1 MKKVVLAID
10 SFKGSLSSLEVAEA
24 AEAGILSV
32 FPACE
37 VVKIPMAD
45 GGEGTMGA
53 LVHATSGKTV
63 AVDTFDPLMRPMKA
77 AYGILGDGITAVV
90 ELAAASGLPLLR
102 DNERDPIK
110 TTTFGTGILIAH
122 ALRQGCRNFLL
133 GIGGSATNDGG
144 TGLLAALG
152 FRFFDAENHEI
163 EPVGGKL
170 IDIKHIDASGVMS
183 EAKVSIFRVACDV
196 TNPLFGPNGAAYV
209 YAGQKGASA
218 ETIKVLDEGL
228 THYASVIEQTIKN
241 GVATF
246 PGAGAAGG
254 TGAGL
259 MAMLNATLLPGVGLV
274 LDTLGFDRLIEG
286 CDLVITGEG
295 RVDRQTAMGKAPAGV
310 AEAARKKGIPVV
322 AIAGSVNDRD
332 ELTQEGFGA
341 CFSVLPRILTLDEAM
356 RPETAKENVTQFV
369 TQLCRVIQLFKQEK

>member
-1 MKKVVLAID
+1 MKKAVLAID
-10 SFKGSLSSLEVAEA
+10 SFKGSLSSLEVADA
-24 AEAGILSV
+24 AGAGILSV

-45 GGEGTMGA
+45 GGEGTAEA
-53 LVHATSGKTV
+53 LVYATGGKTV
-63 AVDTFDPLMRPMKA
+63 VVDTVDPLMRPIKA
-77 AYGILGDGITAVV
+77 AYGILGDGVTAVI
-90 ELAAASGLPLLR
+90 ELAAASGLPLLC
-102 DNERDPIK
+102 DNERDPMK

-144 TGLLAALG
+144 TGLLSALG
-152 FRFFDAENHEI
+152 FRFLDANNHEV

-170 IDIKHIDASGVMS
+170 IDIKRIDASGLMP
-183 EAKVSIFRVACDV
+183 EAKASVFRVACDV
-196 TNPLFGPNGAAYV
+196 TNPLYGANGAAYV
-209 YAGQKGASA
+209 YAAQKGASA

-228 THYASVIEQTIKN
+228 THYASIIEDTIKS

-246 PGAGAAGG
+246 AGAGAAGG

-259 MAMLNATLLPGVGLV
+259 MAMLNAALLPGVGLV
-274 LDTLGFDRLIEG
+274 LDTLNFNQLIEG

-310 AEAARKKGIPVV
+310 AEAAAKKGIPVV
-322 AIAGSVNDRD
+322 AIAGSVNDRN
-332 ELTQEGFGA
+332 ELAQAGFGA
-341 CFSVLPRILTLDEAM
+341 CFSVLPRILTLNEAM
-356 RPETAKENVTQFV
+356 QPETAKENVTQFV
-369 TQLCRVIQLFKQEK
+369 AQLCRVIQLFKSKK

>member
-1 MKKVVLAID
+1 MKKAVLAID
-10 SFKGSLSSLEVAEA
+10 SFKGSLSSLQVADA

-53 LVHATSGKTV
+53 LVHATSGETV
-63 AVDTFDPLMRPMKA
+63 TVNTFDPLMRPMKA

-102 DNERDPIK
+102 DNERDPMR

-170 IDIKHIDASGVMS
+170 IDIKRIDTSGVMP

-241 GVATF
+241 DVATF

-310 AEAARKKGIPVV
+310 AEAASKKGIPVV

-332 ELTQEGFGA
+332 ELAQAGFGA
-341 CFSVLPRILTLDEAM
+341 CFSVLPRILTLNEAM